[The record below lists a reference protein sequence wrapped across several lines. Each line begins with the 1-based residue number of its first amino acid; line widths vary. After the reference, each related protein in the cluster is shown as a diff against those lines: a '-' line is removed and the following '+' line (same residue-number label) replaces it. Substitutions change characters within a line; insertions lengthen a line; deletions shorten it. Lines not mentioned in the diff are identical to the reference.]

1 MWRIKVV
8 YFHPF
13 VELEDECYL
22 DYDTDILAWRAH
34 EFLFK
39 AHNVLSVSKPFKVL

>member
-13 VELEDECYL
+13 LELEDECFL
-22 DYDTDILAWRAH
+22 DFDTDTHAWRAH
-34 EFLFK
+34 ELLFK
-39 AHNVLSVSKPFKVL
+39 AHNVLSVSKPIKFL